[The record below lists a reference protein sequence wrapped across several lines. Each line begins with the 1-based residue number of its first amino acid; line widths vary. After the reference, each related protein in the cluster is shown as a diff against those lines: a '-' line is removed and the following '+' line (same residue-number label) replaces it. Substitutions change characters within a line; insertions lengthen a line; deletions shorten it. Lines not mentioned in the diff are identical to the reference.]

1 MNASVTRATGDTA
14 GPLLPQLH
22 SLYRSRGYRPFRM
35 SKFEKYELYAACKD
49 FLVSD
54 RVLTFT
60 DTDGE
65 LLALKPDV
73 TLSILRAV
81 PYLPGITERL
91 FYHENVYRPGPPDGR
106 FREMPQ
112 SGIECIGDLDSL
124 AVYEVLAM
132 ADESLRLLPCETAL
146 AFSHLGILQQLLNRL
161 PADENER
168 DEILR
173 LVAARSVHGLAA
185 LFEAHAYPDSVLRTL
200 STLLSLDCGLA
211 ELPDELR
218 ALDDHFADPGVIAE
232 LDELAALAKGD
243 GCRAR
248 FDFSVLNDTHYY
260 NGLVF
265 RGYAKGLSD
274 KVLSGGRYDRL
285 LRRMKRPGGA
295 VGFAIYLGLLSAFES
310 DHDSLP
316 DADVLVLYNGNTPFT
331 LVRDTCA
338 RLRSEGKRVYTQRRM
353 DESLRFAEVLDL
365 TKGGDSYA

>member
-1 MNASVTRATGDTA
+1 MNQNVRGSVGDTDV
-14 GPLLPQLH
+14 PLLRQLH

-54 RVLTFT
+54 RILTFT

-81 PYLPGITERL
+81 PYLPGITQRL

-112 SGIECIGDLDSL
+112 SGVECIGDLDSL
-124 AVYEVLAM
+124 AVYEILFM
-132 ADESLRLLPCETAL
+132 ADQSLRLLPCETAL
-146 AFSHLGILQQLLNRL
+146 AFSHLGILRSLLNRL
-161 PADENER
+161 PADENDR

-173 LVAARSVHGLAA
+173 LIAARSVHGLTA
-185 LFEAHAYPDSVLRTL
+185 LFEARAYPDTILRML
-200 STLLSLDCGLA
+200 CSLLTLDCGLE
-211 ELPDELR
+211 ELPAELR
-218 ALDDHFADPGVIAE
+218 ALGNGFPDPAVLAE
-232 LDELAALAKGD
+232 MDELAALAEGD
-243 GCRAR
+243 NCRAR

-265 RGYAKGLSD
+265 RGYARGISD

-285 LRRMKRPGGA
+285 LRRMNRPGGA
-295 VGFAIYLGLLSAFES
+295 VGFALYLGLLSALHADGEP
-310 DHDSLP
+310 LP
-316 DADVLVLYNGNTPFT
+316 DADVLVLYDGNTPLT

-338 RLRSEGKRVYTQRRM
+338 RLRAEGRRVYAQRRT
-353 DESLRFAEVLDL
+353 DDSLRFGEVMDL
-365 TKGGDSYA
+365 TEGGGHA